1 MNIEKK
7 GIGPAPDR
15 CTPEQKQAWD
25 DLVLLVEPP
34 GFLIWRDAIWMELS
48 AGVVAMARN
57 SDFSASPEEA
67 SAVCSLLKGL
77 TLGPDSLVKLGL
89 DFDWLV
95 LPDDEE
101 M

>member
-7 GIGPAPDR
+7 GIGPAPDH

-25 DLVLLVEPP
+25 DLVRLVEPA
-34 GFLIWRDAIWMELS
+34 GFLIWRDAIWMELTAGIVATIRSQKS
-48 AGVVAMARN
+48 AT
-57 SDFSASPEEA
+57 PEDI
-67 SAVCSLLKGL
+67 SAVCTSLKGL

-89 DFDWLV
+89 DFDWLI